1 MHRKTRFITGASI
14 ALAIIAAPLLAGGEK
29 LSDPKEI
36 LKRADAAMKAVKTVS
51 YDAKYTSEGWVKPFV
66 ADVEGKVVLGPDGEY
81 DVPRFYCEVE
91 MKKPDWD
98 APQSFTA
105 GCDGNEYYLIDAKT
119 KKAHHD
125 MDPVVLGANSRDIQ
139 RVSMREFT
147 ADEPFKDEL
156 AAKDISLTSTKTID
170 GEMCYEVEIKTEGG
184 RQKAVV
190 WWIST
195 KDFLPRGVKRVHAPR
210 GGEGEDGSTQLMIRN
225 VIATKKN
232 KPEVFTLK
240 VPAGY
245 TKTDEFAP

>member
-1 MHRKTRFITGASI
+1 
-14 ALAIIAAPLLAGGEK
+14 
-29 LSDPKEI
+29 
-36 LKRADAAMKAVKTVS
+36 
-51 YDAKYTSEGWVKPFV
+51 
-66 ADVEGKVVLGPDGEY
+66 
-81 DVPRFYCEVE
+81 

-119 KKAHHD
+119 KTAHHD

-147 ADEPFKDEL
+147 AEEPFKDEL
-156 AAKDISLTSTKTID
+156 AAKDISLTNTKTID

-210 GGEGEDGSTQLMIRN
+210 SGDGEDGSTQLMIRN
-225 VIATKKN
+225 VIATKKT
-232 KPEVFTLK
+232 KPEVFKLK